1 MSLKSKV
8 KNKSKKNKSIK
19 RSFEKKKKTKILEN
33 QN

>member
-1 MSLKSKV
+1 MMSLKSKV

-19 RSFEKKKKTKILEN
+19 RSFGKKTKILEN